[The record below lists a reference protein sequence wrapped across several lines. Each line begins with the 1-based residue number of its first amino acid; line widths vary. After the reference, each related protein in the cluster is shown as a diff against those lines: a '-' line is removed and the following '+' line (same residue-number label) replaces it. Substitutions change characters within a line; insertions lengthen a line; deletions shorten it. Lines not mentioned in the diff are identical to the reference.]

1 MSLKGAFSAE
11 ATKSYTTFNA
21 DELKGFCHTIAF
33 LWQIHPFYEGNT
45 RTVAVFSE
53 LYLNQLGFDLSSEP
67 FEAHARYYRDALV
80 RAIYRNAPAE
90 IFPDESF
97 LIRFYENTLGLES
110 NELSRKDLFCQR
122 LFEDPSLSATPN
134 LWNPVRKT
142 ERIPR
147 TPNESRAPGII
158 RVP

>member
-122 LFEDPSLSATPN
+122 LFEDPSLIRNAKP
-134 LWNPVRKT
+134 L
-142 ERIPR
+142 EPR
-147 TPNESRAPGII
+147 
-158 RVP
+158 